1 MTISGATSYLILDN
15 REIRLPL
22 ALRVKILARNTARAH
37 FTLAG
42 YHFNPDQVT
51 QHLGIQPTSVDA
63 SGARSDLS
71 KPVLSSWE
79 LSTET
84 VTGDIDVYKLT
95 DDLIKKIEPVKDKVL
110 QICKSHNLSPR
121 LNLILVLSVDKTESV
136 PDVGFGG
143 RTVRFLAEVGA
154 FINVDYQLSARV

>member
-1 MTISGATSYLILDN
+1 
-15 REIRLPL
+15 L
-22 ALRVKILARNTARAH
+22 ASNEARAH

-63 SGARSDLS
+63 SGAGSDLN

-95 DDLIKKIEPVKDKVL
+95 DTLIKKLEPLKDKIL
-110 QICKSHNLSPR
+110 AICKSHNLSPR
-121 LNLILVLSVDKTESV
+121 LNLILVLSIDKNESA
-136 PDVGFGG
+136 PEVGFGA
-143 RTVRFLAEVGA
+143 RTIRFLADIGA
-154 FINVDYQLSARV
+154 FINVDYRLSERV

>member
-1 MTISGATSYLILDN
+1 MASNEA
-15 REIRLPL
+15 
-22 ALRVKILARNTARAH
+22 RVH

-42 YHFNPDQVT
+42 YHFNPDHVT

-95 DDLIKKIEPVKDKVL
+95 DDLIKKIEPVKDKIL
-110 QICKSHNLSPR
+110 EICKSHNLSPR
-121 LNLILVLSVDKTESV
+121 LNLILILSIDKAESV

-143 RTVRFLAEVGA
+143 KTVRFLADIGA

>member
-1 MTISGATSYLILDN
+1 MASN
-15 REIRLPL
+15 Q
-22 ALRVKILARNTARAH
+22 ARAH

-42 YHFNPDQVT
+42 YHFNPDVVT

-84 VTGDIDVYKLT
+84 VSDNIDVYKLT
-95 DDLIKKIEPVKDKVL
+95 DDLIKKIEPVKAKIL
-110 QICKSHNLSPR
+110 EICKSHNLSPR
-121 LNLILVLSVDKTESV
+121 LNLILVLSIDKNESV

-143 RTVRFLAEVGA
+143 KTVRFLGEVGA
-154 FINVDYQLSARV
+154 FINVDYQLSERV

>member
-1 MTISGATSYLILDN
+1 MASNEA
-15 REIRLPL
+15 
-22 ALRVKILARNTARAH
+22 RVH

-42 YHFNPDQVT
+42 YHFNPDHVT
-51 QHLGIQPTSVDA
+51 QHLGLQPTSVDA

-95 DDLIKKIEPVKDKVL
+95 DDLIKKIEPVKDKIL
-110 QICKSHNLSPR
+110 EICKSHNLSPR
-121 LNLILVLSVDKTESV
+121 LNLILILSIDKTESV

-143 RTVRFLAEVGA
+143 KTVRFLADIGA

>member
-1 MTISGATSYLILDN
+1 
-15 REIRLPL
+15 L
-22 ALRVKILARNTARAH
+22 ASNQARAQ
-37 FTLAG
+37 FILAG
-42 YHFNPDQVT
+42 YHFDPDHVT

-84 VTGDIDVYKLT
+84 VTDDIDVYKLT
-95 DDLIKKIEPVKDKVL
+95 DAFIKQLEPHKDKIL

-121 LNLILVLSVDKTESV
+121 LNLILVLSVDKSESV
-136 PDVGFGG
+136 PDVAFGG
-143 RTVRFLAEVGA
+143 KTVRFLADIGA
-154 FINVDYQLSARV
+154 FINVDYQLSQRV

>member
-1 MTISGATSYLILDN
+1 MASNEA
-15 REIRLPL
+15 
-22 ALRVKILARNTARAH
+22 RVH

-42 YHFNPDQVT
+42 YHFNPDHVT

-95 DDLIKKIEPVKDKVL
+95 DDLIKKIEPVKDKIL
-110 QICKSHNLSPR
+110 EICKSHNLSPR
-121 LNLILVLSVDKTESV
+121 LNLILILPIDKTESV

-143 RTVRFLAEVGA
+143 KTVRFLADIGA
-154 FINVDYQLSARV
+154 FINVDYQLPARV

>member
-1 MTISGATSYLILDN
+1 MAGNSA
-15 REIRLPL
+15 
-22 ALRVKILARNTARAH
+22 RVH

-42 YHFNPDQVT
+42 YHFDPAHVT
-51 QHLGIQPTSVDA
+51 QHLGIQPTSFDA
-63 SGARSDLS
+63 SGAKSDLS

-95 DDLIKKIEPVKDKVL
+95 DELIKKVEPVKAKIL
-110 QICKSHNLSPR
+110 EICKSHNLSPR
-121 LNLILVLSVDKTESV
+121 LNLILVLSIDKTESV

-143 RTVRFLAEVGA
+143 KTIRFLGEVGA

>member
-1 MTISGATSYLILDN
+1 MASN
-15 REIRLPL
+15 
-22 ALRVKILARNTARAH
+22 KARAY

-42 YHFNPDQVT
+42 YHFNPDQIT

-95 DDLIKKIEPVKDKVL
+95 DTLIKKFEPHKDKIL

-121 LNLILVLSVDKTESV
+121 LNLILVLSIDKAESV
-136 PDVGFGG
+136 PEVGFGA
-143 RTVRFLAEVGA
+143 RTLRFLADIGA
-154 FINVDYQLSARV
+154 FINVDYQLSQRV